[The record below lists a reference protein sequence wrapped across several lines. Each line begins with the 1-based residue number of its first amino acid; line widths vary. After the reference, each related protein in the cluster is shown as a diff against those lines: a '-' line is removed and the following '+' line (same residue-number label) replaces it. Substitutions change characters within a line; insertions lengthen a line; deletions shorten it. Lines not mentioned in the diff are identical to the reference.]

1 MLNNYDESFKHRYL
15 LGISFFET
23 LVKRLESE
31 SSSPRMKP
39 ETIAAIPE
47 EELQEAL
54 RIGQNY
60 VEKWDR
66 LEEQIFKQNRT
77 FSGYPRYMR
86 EAIAQSKEAAV
97 YLMARKHLSQR

>member
-1 MLNNYDESFKHRYL
+1 M
-15 LGISFFET
+15 
-23 LVKRLESE
+23 ESE